1 MGMTI
6 TEMANINQD
15 GITKHSPK
23 FWEGYRAFVLGGR
36 SVECGHCGNRS
47 HVLDSSIEPYDYL
60 SPRQKS
66 EWRDGI
72 EYAKKEREECLRI
85 KDESYS
91 KYNRLKDDF
100 RRMVEEGKAEWYI
113 KKKLDISQSTMDVW
127 AKKMNLWDKL
137 KMRKI

>member
-6 TEMANINQD
+6 TEIANINQD
-15 GITKHSPK
+15 GITNYSPT

-36 SVECGHCGNRS
+36 LVACGSRGNCCQ
-47 HVLDSSIEPYDYL
+47 VLDSSIEPYEHF

-66 EWRDGI
+66 EWREGI
-72 EYAKKEREECLRI
+72 EYAKKEREECLKI

-91 KYNRLKDDF
+91 KYNKLKDDF
-100 RRMVEEGKAEWYI
+100 RRMVEEGKAKWYI
-113 KKKLDISQSTMDVW
+113 KKKLDISQSTMDIW

-137 KMRKI
+137 KMRKL